1 MNKQCPRQTA
11 RPQYQKASLWGR
23 FFLRRPHALT
33 GRVAATE
40 DAGPDIGALGT
51 AAEGPF
57 AAETD
62 TGLRVPGVATASL
75 AVAKA
80 EESAASDEIE
90 SPIRTAP
97 PPGMTEP
104 VEVAAIAEL
113 EADST
118 ELTAMA
124 VAEDL
129 MAVGTSAEVLADATV
144 EVVA

>member
-1 MNKQCPRQTA
+1 
-11 RPQYQKASLWGR
+11 
-23 FFLRRPHALT
+23 LT

-40 DAGPDIGALGT
+40 DEGPDIGALGT

-62 TGLRVPGVATASL
+62 TGLRVPEVAIASL
-75 AVAKA
+75 AVAEA
-80 EESAASDEIE
+80 EESAASDEMG
-90 SPIRTAP
+90 SPIKTAP
-97 PPGMTEP
+97 PPGTAEP
-104 VEVAAIAEL
+104 VEAATTAEL

-124 VAEDL
+124 MEVDWLAVDTAAE
-129 MAVGTSAEVLADATV
+129 MLAGATV